1 MSKKNAY
8 WDRPKKIGNITLR
21 PPTAGM
27 MEIINALG
35 LSMFTGE
42 QPELSQEEQT
52 ELSQEEQMRQMFAFA
67 WAHSAPLEEVWEAL
81 DAGAARA
88 AARKFQWSVPMS
100 DIQPLSAAVKASIEV
115 MTEAQVEVIPK
126 PSSSGEENAPP
137 NS

>member
-8 WDRPKKIGNITLR
+8 WDRPKKIGDITLR

-27 MEIINALG
+27 IEIIQALG

-42 QPELSQEEQT
+42 QAELSQEEQT
-52 ELSQEEQMRQMFAFA
+52 RQMFAFA
-67 WAHSAPLEEVWEAL
+67 WAHSAPLEEVWDAL
-81 DAGAARA
+81 DCGTART
-88 AARKFQWSVPMS
+88 AARKFQWSIPMS
-100 DIQPLSAAVKASIEV
+100 DIQTLSDAVKASLEM

-126 PSSSGEENAPP
+126 PSLGGEESAPP

>member
-42 QPELSQEEQT
+42 QPELSQEEQM

-67 WAHSAPLEEVWEAL
+67 WAHSAPLEEVWDAL
-81 DAGAARA
+81 DAGTARTA
-88 AARKFQWSVPMS
+88 SRKFQWSIPVS
-100 DIQPLSAAVKASIEV
+100 DIQTLSDAVKVSLEV